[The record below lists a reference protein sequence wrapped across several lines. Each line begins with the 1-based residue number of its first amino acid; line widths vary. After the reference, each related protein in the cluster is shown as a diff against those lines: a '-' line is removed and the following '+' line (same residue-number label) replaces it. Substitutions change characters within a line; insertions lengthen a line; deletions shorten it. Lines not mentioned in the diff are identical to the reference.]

1 MTLNFHFIYCL
12 AFGWKV
18 NFFYKI
24 LKLAVEPL
32 YIRKKKKNTKVF
44 FGLLHLKRVIERNKK
59 VTFEKNEKKRNQ
71 ITDRC
76 HATGNNNS

>member
-1 MTLNFHFIYCL
+1 MTLNFHFICCL

-32 YIRKKKKNTKVF
+32 YIRKKKNTNVF

-59 VTFEKNEKKRNQ
+59 VTFEKNEKKKTR
-71 ITDRC
+71 
-76 HATGNNNS
+76 